1 MTEEC
6 LECKYCEIIEYGA
19 CGFIGE
25 TVVKCRVCEENTE
38 DKTRCWEAAK
48 ENYMIDERLKPC
60 RYCKKNSAV
69 MERWSSGGAMY
80 MVRCNNPDCPVPPD
94 SYPKGRK
101 LEIVIKE
108 WNER

>member
-38 DKTRCWEAAK
+38 DKTLCWEAAK
-48 ENYMIDERLKPC
+48 ENYMSYQTVTE
-60 RYCKKNSAV
+60 
-69 MERWSSGGAMY
+69 
-80 MVRCNNPDCPVPPD
+80 RCNGRVESRIAPDGYVYCWD
-94 SYPKGRK
+94 
-101 LEIVIKE
+101 E
-108 WNER
+108 